1 MRRRFFTYFGFF
13 LLAGLFLLLILNYFY
28 PYVNPVVGKWSV
40 GYSFTDEVLKK
51 PNIDR
56 ENIITYPEVD
66 SFLKKSGHYIADP
79 FFIEDKDT
87 FYLFV
92 ELKGENDAD
101 IALFTSAEGE
111 NYKYKGVVLDEDFHL
126 SFPQVF
132 KHNNEYYMLPETS
145 QTGNVILYKS
155 ADFPYNWQKTDT
167 LIKNRKLKDPAIL
180 LSKDLNLIVAVDDH
194 MQQYMFTADSLTGL
208 WKEAENY
215 TVRLGNETRPGGR
228 FFEFNDNHYLPIQD
242 RRYGYGSAISIFRL
256 SNIDNHLELVREQK
270 EYLGPQENIK
280 WFNRGMHQLDI
291 QKVGAEYYMVY
302 DGDYNIDGEGY
313 FQFKR
318 SLKFVYSDF
327 YNLFQ

>member
-1 MRRRFFTYFGFF
+1 MGIF
-13 LLAGLFLLLILNYFY
+13 LLAGIFLLSIVNYFY
-28 PYVNPVVGKWSV
+28 PFVNPVVGKWSV
-40 GYSFTDEVLKK
+40 GYSFKDEALKK
-51 PNIDR
+51 PIIDQ
-56 ENIITYPEVD
+56 ENIITYLEVD

-79 FFIEDKDT
+79 FFVRENDL
-87 FYLFV
+87 FYLFT
-92 ELKGENDAD
+92 ELKGENEAG

-111 NYKYKGVVLDEDFHL
+111 NYEYKGVVLDENFHL

-132 KHNNEYYMLPETS
+132 KHKNEYYMLPETS

-155 ADFPYNWQKTDT
+155 VDFPYKWQKTDT
-167 LIKNRKLKDPAIL
+167 LIKNRNLKDPAIL
-180 LSKDLNLIVAVDDH
+180 LSEDLNLIVAVDEH
-194 MQQYMFTADSLTGL
+194 MQQYMFTADSLTGE

-215 TVRLGNETRPGGR
+215 TGRLGNETRPGGR
-228 FFEFNDNHYLPIQD
+228 FFELNGNHYLPIQD

-256 SNIDNHLELVREQK
+256 SNKDNHLELVREQK

-291 QKVGAEYYMVY
+291 QKVGPEYYMVY
-302 DGDYNIDGEGY
+302 DGDYNRTGETY